1 MPRAR
6 EDTHSEPP
14 RPARPPAGA
23 PLSTGSERLVAQLQ
37 LAIDAG
43 LVLASIFLA
52 AFLHELLRPLFPEL
66 RVPPSFEAHATLVY
80 LVLPLWLLLSVMF
93 RLHVAVA
100 QRVGQAELLVRL
112 TKLHLTGLAALSIAQ
127 FVTQSVINRSLVALF
142 LLSTFALMFLQR
154 SVAIAWSSFQYRRG
168 TSRVRVLL
176 VGRPSRRMAEFVRAA
191 LASRE
196 PPQLLGYLEAPSD
209 DAGLSLP
216 PPDAVELPRLGKLEQ
231 LADVL
236 HAQAVDHVMFFPPAN
251 RPERV
256 REPLAACEE
265 VGVTASFSVDLVQL
279 SAAVPRVTAHYDHA
293 FVSFETAPKRAD
305 ALAIKYGLDPLLAA
319 LLVLLTAPL
328 LLLISVAIWV
338 SMGRP
343 LLFAQERTGW
353 NGRPFR
359 MYKFRTMRVGADA
372 ERAELQ
378 DENQMSGPVF
388 KLRDDP
394 RVTPLGRLLRK
405 TSLDEL
411 PQLWNVL
418 TGTMSLV
425 GPRPLPVSEQA
436 QIQGWQRRR
445 LTMKPGMTCLW
456 QVSGRNDVD
465 FVDWMLLDLKYV
477 NEWSLWLDLLILLKT
492 VPVVLLGRGAS

>member
-1 MPRAR
+1 MSTARA
-6 EDTHSEPP
+6 DAHDEPP
-14 RPARPPAGA
+14 RPARRGAGPPL
-23 PLSTGSERLVAQLQ
+23 PSTSERLMGQLQ
-37 LAIDAG
+37 LVLDAG
-43 LVLASIFLA
+43 LTIGSIFLA
-52 AFLHELLRPLFPEL
+52 AYLHQLLRPLWPPL
-66 RVPPSFEAHATLVY
+66 RTPPNFEAHATLVY
-80 LVLPLWLLLSVMF
+80 LVLPLWLFLSVMF

-112 TKLHLTGLAALSIAQ
+112 TKLHVAGLAALSIAQ

-142 LLSTFALMFLQR
+142 LLSTFALMYLQR
-154 SVAIAWSSFQYRRG
+154 TAAIAWARFQYRRG
-168 TSRVRVLL
+168 TGRLRVLV
-176 VGRPSRRMAEFVRAA
+176 VGRPSRRMTDFVRAA
-191 LASRE
+191 LSSRE
-196 PPQLLGYLEAPSD
+196 PPQLLGYLEATLD
-209 DAGLSLP
+209 DGGLPLP
-216 PPDAVELPRLGKLEQ
+216 ADTPELPRLGALEDLSQ
-231 LADVL
+231 VL
-236 HAQAVDHVMFFPPAN
+236 QSQAIDHVMFFPPAN
-251 RPERV
+251 RPERL

-293 FVSFETAPKRAD
+293 FVSFETSPKRAD

-319 LLVLLTAPL
+319 LLIVLTAPL
-328 LLLISVAIWV
+328 TLAIACAIWA

-343 LLFAQERTGW
+343 ILYVQERTGW

-372 ERAELQ
+372 ERGALA
-378 DENQMSGPVF
+378 DVNQMSGPVF

-394 RVTPLGRLLRK
+394 RATPLGRALRK

-418 TGTMSLV
+418 TGSMSLV